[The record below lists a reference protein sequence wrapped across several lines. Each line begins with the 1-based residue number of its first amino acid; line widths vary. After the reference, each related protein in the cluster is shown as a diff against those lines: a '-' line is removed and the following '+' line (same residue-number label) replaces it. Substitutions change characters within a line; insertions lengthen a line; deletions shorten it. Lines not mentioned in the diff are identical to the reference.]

1 MLTISDLKPA
11 DILLSTGEAKASKVI
26 RGGTMS
32 RYSHAAL
39 YIGKSQIIEAI
50 GSGVTLQSLEDA
62 MSDDTLVSVYRRLR
76 MSDEQGLQ
84 VIRYAKEQIGKK
96 YDYVGAFGGGVTSG
110 SGFLIGI
117 FLSPIVVGR
126 IVVGAGVAA
135 DLYNRLNPEAA
146 FYCSELVAI
155 AFEKAAVPLGS
166 GAASTTPADISRSH
180 VLNYIGDLKK
190 T

>member
-11 DILLSTGEAKASKVI
+11 DILLSTGDAKVSTVI
-26 RGGTMS
+26 RGGTIS

-39 YIGKSQIIEAI
+39 YIGDSQIIEAI
-50 GSGVTLQSLEDA
+50 GSGVTLQSLQDA
-62 MSDDTLVSVYRRLR
+62 MSDDSLVSVYRRLR

-84 VIRYAKEQIGKK
+84 VIRYAKQQIGKK

-110 SGFLIGI
+110 PGFLIGI
-117 FLSPIVVGR
+117 FLSPIR
-126 IVVGAGVAA
+126 PIIIAGVVA

-155 AFEKAAVPLGS
+155 AFEKASVPLGS

-180 VLNYIGDLKK
+180 VLNYVGNLKK
-190 T
+190 I